1 MTGGL
6 GTLGLECARALLEH
20 GLTKLAILDAIDPN
34 DRMDQLCQDFPNAM
48 IMYNKVD
55 ITKEASVNLVIQ
67 TVTGYIGKIDILLSF
82 AGIVHCDHALNTT
95 AEKWRQVQ
103 DVNATGT
110 FLVARAVAQ
119 SMIAMKPRGQSHC
132 NGAIVLVASIS
143 AHHVNYPQPQVAY
156 NVSKAAIVHMTH
168 CLAAEW
174 ACHGIRVNCVS
185 PGYMNTI
192 LNEGDALEDS
202 RRAWVS
208 RTPMGRMGR
217 IDELAGVIVMLCSPA
232 GSYITGSEIRVDG
245 MSPDDPIYLPLH
257 ARFINLID
265 IWTSE

>member
-1 MTGGL
+1 M
-6 GTLGLECARALLEH
+6 
-20 GLTKLAILDAIDPN
+20 AILDAIDPN

-48 IMYNKVD
+48 VMYNKVD

-95 AEKWRQVQ
+95 VEKWRQVQ
-103 DVNATGT
+103 DVNATGAFT
-110 FLVARAVAQ
+110 VARAVAQ
-119 SMIAMKPRGQSHC
+119 SMIAMKPPGQSYC

-143 AHHVNYPQPQVAY
+143 AHHVNYPQPQAAY

-185 PGYMNTI
+185 PGYMDTI

-217 IDELAGVIVMLCSPA
+217 IDELSGVIVMLCSPA

-245 MSPDDPIYLPLH
+245 MSLDYPPYACLCML
-257 ARFINLID
+257 AFIGVVDSLMPGRETD
-265 IWTSE
+265 